1 MLNGIFYRIPSE
13 LADESNIQGLG
24 FAFQGDASTRTLPLQ
39 GELVHLTS
47 LPAPGSGGVQN
58 QLAKYW
64 TKTIPIFN
72 HPNHNA
78 IPDTKQEEWQDALL
92 GVPTATEPIN
102 PLQANPGDMIL
113 EGRLGQSI
121 RLGGY
126 KGVQSKNIDSSN
138 NGKPI
143 MLFSNGQ
150 IKTEEGNTPIEEDVN
165 VDFNSIYLL
174 SDHRVPLLAANNKRD
189 SYTDVPKTADQ
200 FKGNQVIV
208 NGGRLFFNAKEES
221 AFISAKESIGLNAKT
236 LNLDATEYF
245 CVDSKKIFLGKA
257 ARTSKVKEPVI
268 LGKQLEN
275 WLISL
280 LNTLEVVGS
289 AMELAKTVDGKSI
302 ISLNTTGPMLRSTV
316 QSLKKQFALFQS
328 KKVFT
333 E

>member
-1 MLNGIFYRIPSE
+1 
-13 LADESNIQGLG
+13 
-24 FAFQGDASTRTLPLQ
+24 
-39 GELVHLTS
+39 
-47 LPAPGSGGVQN
+47 
-58 QLAKYW
+58 
-64 TKTIPIFN
+64 
-72 HPNHNA
+72 
-78 IPDTKQEEWQDALL
+78 
-92 GVPTATEPIN
+92 
-102 PLQANPGDMIL
+102 MIL